1 MPVSFLSFLDIFLD
15 MPKITKSHGSG
26 KFIHFPVTTHQ
37 LYAFLPHNTEIFQG
51 IKLMHKL
58 WFFLSNANC
67 TALYTVKNF
76 GGMKGEHGSIAKAP
90 YASSMIAFPKGV
102 GSIIKHRNAVFLG
115 NLIQLLHIANMPIN
129 MYRQYSHRILCN
141 KGANLLYIQGIKI
154 LFNIAEHRST
164 AISDDGMGGAGKGKR
179 SGDNFPLLSQ
189 AFNQKL

>member
-58 WFFLSNANC
+58 RIFLPYTNC
-67 TALYTVKNF
+67 SPLYAVKNL
-76 GGMKGEHGSIAKAP
+76 GGMKGEHGGIAKASHS
-90 YASSMIAFPKGV
+90 SSMVTFPKGV
-102 GSIIKHRNAVFLG
+102 GSIIKHRNTVFLG
-115 NLIQLLHIANMPIN
+115 NPIQLLHIANMPID
-129 MYRQYSHRILCN
+129 MYRQYSHRILAN
-141 KGANLLYIQGIKI
+141 QGAKLLYIDGIKI

-164 AISDDGMGGAGKGKR
+164 AISDDGMGGAGKGKGC
-179 SGDNFPLLSQ
+179 GDNFSLLSQ
-189 AFNQKL
+189 AFNQKF